1 MTDNEVLLALS
12 NMLEPI
18 KEDIRD
24 MKNDITGINGEISGI
39 KGEISGIKGEI
50 SDIKHRVKKIELT
63 QENVILPRLQNIEAC
78 YTSTYERYK
87 NSVDDYE
94 TVKQDVSILK
104 KVVAE
109 HSEILQKIS

>member
-94 TVKQDVSILK
+94 T
-104 KVVAE
+104 
-109 HSEILQKIS
+109 

>member
-18 KEDIRD
+18 KKDMRD
-24 MKNDITGINGEISGI
+24 MKNDITGI
-39 KGEISGIKGEI
+39 KGEL
-50 SDIKHRVKKIELT
+50 SDVKNRVKKIELT

-94 TVKQDVSILK
+94 TIKQDVKSY
-104 KVVAE
+104 
-109 HSEILQKIS
+109 